1 MSALRNLLV
10 FLCFCCCSNLL
21 GQTPVEYFFANQTV
35 CTNDT
40 VRLPLQVRDFINVQN
55 FQSSVRWNPAALT
68 FQSLDE
74 IHPALANNFLTNT
87 DSVSSGGVGYFWLD
101 NSSGEPP
108 LVLTDSSVLFVLK
121 FIPIG
126 IETTTEVGFG
136 EVPTLTETV
145 VENNDIPMQVASAQV
160 PGFITKNEITA
171 EAEIQSATNGNNGQI
186 NLTITAG
193 QTPFNF
199 LWNTGAVTE
208 DLDLLAPDTYSV
220 TITDALGCTANFE
233 YEVNL
238 NTAIDNEFRNTLSIT
253 PNPTHDFLNIH
264 FIENDLN
271 GNYQYKF
278 YDVRGNLLF
287 QKNNLNSELIENIDL
302 QNQASGL
309 YFLEIKTK
317 MNNQIFK
324 IVKN

>member
-193 QTPFNF
+193 QTPF
-199 LWNTGAVTE
+199 
-208 DLDLLAPDTYSV
+208 
-220 TITDALGCTANFE
+220 
-233 YEVNL
+233 
-238 NTAIDNEFRNTLSIT
+238 DNEFHNTLSIT